1 MIHAVIIGGAGRMA
15 RALVAGAHELD
26 TLAVGAVIA
35 APGSRDLGRDAGE
48 LAGVRPL
55 GVAVTADLD
64 AALKGA
70 QVAIDFSAPAAA
82 RAHLEACARARV
94 PLLLGTTGLPD
105 DLAADLDR
113 AAQRIALLVAP
124 NTSLGVTLLLELVQ
138 RAAAS
143 LPAGFD
149 VSIVEAHHRAKK
161 DAPSGTALALGRAV
175 DAGRGR
181 EAAADAPVGYA
192 VVRGG
197 DLVGEHEV
205 RFVGTGEE
213 LSLGHRATDRAIF
226 ARGALRAAAWLA
238 GQAPGRYA
246 MRDVIGLKSKA

>member
-15 RALVAGAHELD
+15 RALVASAHELD
-26 TLAVGAVIA
+26 ALAVGAVIA

-149 VSIVEAHHRAKK
+149 VAIVEAHHRAKK

-238 GQAPGRYA
+238 GQTPGRYA